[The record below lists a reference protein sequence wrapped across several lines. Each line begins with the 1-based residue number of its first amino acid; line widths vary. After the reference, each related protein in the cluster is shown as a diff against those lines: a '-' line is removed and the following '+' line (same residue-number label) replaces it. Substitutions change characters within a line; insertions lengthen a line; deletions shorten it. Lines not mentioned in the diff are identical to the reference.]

1 MVFLSGVWG
10 LEWDFFEFLG
20 IGLVLRVSCLGFGV
34 LRVFERA
41 WCVVG
46 FLGRVGGECF
56 VR

>member
-20 IGLVLRVSCLGFGV
+20 IELVLGVSCLGFGV
-34 LRVFERA
+34 LRVFERV

-46 FLGRVGGECF
+46 FLGRVVGECF